1 MASTATDAAAH
12 RTRALVLYI
21 LALLLAAFVLEQ
33 DGELL
38 LADLH
43 LLPGAGVIG
52 GAFQMNPDF
61 ARGYVVVSGVQPGG
75 ALAKAGV
82 ADGDHLRFD
91 RTYDYLRPLFAG
103 EAVAF
108 TLDHHGARSRHIAVA
123 APDAAPA
130 TYTIQDAK
138 QVFFAITCLIVSAF
152 GGYMVL
158 RSRGRSTVLCLGLG
172 LLTYGLAFFY
182 PELWEAWPATFG
194 AVTTA
199 LLIVVFPLQ
208 TYAFQTF
215 ALDFTEETGGVR
227 GPWAR
232 RWVWAY
238 AAFCAL
244 IAGCYAYT
252 ALTSSKLPVVGDAN
266 QALGLVVYP
275 PYLFTAY
282 VMFDGWRR
290 SGRETQKRYGMLLI
304 ALAMVIASQVVQ
316 STEYFLFGGAVW
328 EFQDNGPVL
337 VSQVFAGIVA
347 PILFTYAIFRN
358 KVFDL
363 GFALNRTL
371 VYGAVSA
378 ILLVAFGVIEWA
390 VDHVVKIEG
399 REKNALIDGAIALGV
414 FLTFHRVRDFVEHHI
429 ESVFFRAWRDNEDR
443 LRRFV
448 ADAGHML
455 KADALV
461 KAYVAELTR
470 FGGGAQAALYERTP
484 AGDFARRAGALDA
497 VPARLDPDRAELV
510 RLRADRKPIEPDGET
525 ALPAALILP
534 MTHRNEVTGF
544 ALLGYPQ
551 AGQAFRPDEIEA
563 LAWATTQIGHDLYAL
578 RVEALDQLSQTQKA
592 EIALLKAR
600 NDELRRLEIR

>member
-1 MASTATDAAAH
+1 MAATQLKPAAH
-12 RTRALVLYI
+12 HTRDLIVYI

-38 LADLH
+38 LQDLH
-43 LLPGAGVIG
+43 VLPGAGVMG
-52 GAFQMNPDF
+52 GAFEMSPDF
-61 ARGYVVVSGVQPGG
+61 ATGYVTVSDVQAGG
-75 ALAKAGV
+75 PLAKAGV
-82 ADGDHLRFD
+82 ASGDHLRFD
-91 RTYDYLRPLFAG
+91 RPFDYLRPAFAG
-103 EAVAF
+103 ERRPF
-108 TLDHHGARSRHIAVA
+108 SLDHQGARSHHVVAA
-123 APDAAPA
+123 APDIPPA
-130 TYTIQDAK
+130 HYTAQDAR
-138 QVFFAITCLIVSAF
+138 QVFFALTCLIVSAF
-152 GGYMVL
+152 GAYMVL
-158 RSRGRSTVLCLGLG
+158 RGRGRSTVLCLGLG

-182 PELWEAWPATFG
+182 PELWEAWPAAFP
-194 AVTTA
+194 ALTT
-199 LLIVVFPLQ
+199 LMLIVVFPLQ

-215 ALDFTEETGGVR
+215 ALDFTEETEGVR
-227 GPWAR
+227 RPWAR

-252 ALTSSKLPVVGDAN
+252 SLTSCKLPVVGDAN
-266 QALGLVVYP
+266 QALGMVVYP
-275 PYLFTAY
+275 PYLYTAF

-290 SGRETQKRYGMLLI
+290 SGRETQQRYGMLLI

-461 KAYVAELTR
+461 KAFVGELTR
-470 FGGGAQAALYERTP
+470 FGGGAQAALYERTA

-497 VPARLDPDRAELV
+497 VPARLDPDQAQLVRVRAE
-510 RLRADRKPIEPDGET
+510 RKPIEPDGES
-525 ALPAALILP
+525 ALAAALILP

-544 ALLGYPQ
+544 ALMGFPP
-551 AGQAFRPDEIEA
+551 AGQAYRPDEIEG
-563 LAWATTQIGHDLYAL
+563 LAWATAQIGHDLYAL
-578 RVEALDQLSQTQKA
+578 RVEELDQLSQAQKA